1 MSVHYAEDSCVPVPD
16 MSALIARLEAAEA
29 GSRELSRSV
38 LTALGGIDRSDPR
51 DACDTWAI
59 ANHWFSGTS
68 VTSSLDDAL
77 ALAERVLPDHMR
89 GPISLCI
96 AGSAEAYIDH
106 VDPCGDSVKAFGK
119 TPALAL
125 CICILEAT
133 RHGYEGEAAV
143 SPNLK
148 AKAQGEGG

>member
-1 MSVHYAEDSCVPVPD
+1 MAD
-16 MSALIARLEAAEA
+16 MQELIARLEAAEA
-29 GSRELSRSV
+29 GSIELDVAIWDAMGGWSV
-38 LTALGGIDRSDPR
+38 SHPPAYSSSID
-51 DACDTWAI
+51 A
-59 ANHWFSGTS
+59 
-68 VTSSLDDAL
+68 AL

-125 CICILEAT
+125 CICILWAIH
-133 RHGYEGEAAV
+133 HGYEAAGEV
-143 SPNLK
+143 SPILK